1 MTEIIYFFVFL
12 SILISIML
20 LFLLIKKDQEV
31 KLRDYFFKK
40 KIMSNDSLEFLSTN
54 EIIKELKKRENPP
67 LFIAWI
73 DKDEFSKINYFIF
86 KKNIEKKTS
95 LLILNKMIRDI
106 EYFS

>member
-12 SILISIML
+12 SIFISVTL
-20 LFLLIKKDQEV
+20 LFLLIKKDQEI

-40 KIMSNDSLEFLSTN
+40 KIMSDDALQYLSTS

-73 DKDEFSKINYFIF
+73 EKDDFSKINYFLF
-86 KKNIEKKTS
+86 KKNMEKKTS